1 MDDIPETISSRAIFD
16 GRVFRVRS
24 DDLRYAD
31 GHTQCVEIVEHRG
44 SYAIVATSAPDSLV
58 LVRQYRHA
66 AEAMLWEI
74 PAGVSEPGE
83 TAADGALRELR
94 EETGYRAS
102 TMRPLGSMFVTP
114 GYCTERL
121 EFFHADGLSSGDQ
134 QLDEDERI
142 AVASFTIGEAER
154 LVETGQIA
162 DVKTVV
168 ALLWMRGSRGEL
180 VPRNG
185 R

>member
-1 MDDIPETISSRAIFD
+1 
-16 GRVFRVRS
+16 
-24 DDLRYAD
+24 
-31 GHTQCVEIVEHRG
+31 
-44 SYAIVATSAPDSLV
+44 
-58 LVRQYRHA
+58 
-66 AEAMLWEI
+66 MLWEI